1 MLPSEKLKMAG
12 KLQQKT
18 AYALQSEIANEILTD
33 EHCVAA
39 HLPSLNALRL
49 INSRRQCPENE
60 PNAVVSL
67 YELRKIH
74 IDCIQKIDYFPFG
87 VSYSTPSQRAWYK
100 KEFGYKKRSTISV
113 DASGVGIR
121 SPTEFRKCIYLYIIT
136 AQGKR
141 QRHFSNNLNH
151 LSIVSTYIICES
163 FSRLRYSTISVSCPN
178 ALAKP

>member
-1 MLPSEKLKMAG
+1 MLSNEKSKMAA

-18 AYALQSEIANEILTD
+18 AYALQSEIADEILTD
-33 EHCVAA
+33 ENCVAA

-49 INSRRQCPENE
+49 INSRSQCSGNE

-67 YELRKIH
+67 YESRKIH

-100 KEFGYKKRSTISV
+100 KEFEYNKRSTISI
-113 DASGVGIR
+113 DASGVGVR
-121 SPTEFRKCIYLYIIT
+121 SPTDFKKCIYLYIII

-141 QRHFSNNLNH
+141 RANFSNHSSNLH
-151 LSIVSTYIICES
+151 
-163 FSRLRYSTISVSCPN
+163 
-178 ALAKP
+178 